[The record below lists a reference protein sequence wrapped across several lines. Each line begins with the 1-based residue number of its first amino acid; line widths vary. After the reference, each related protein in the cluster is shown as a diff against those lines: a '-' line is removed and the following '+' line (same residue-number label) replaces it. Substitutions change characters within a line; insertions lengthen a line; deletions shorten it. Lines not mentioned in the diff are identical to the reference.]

1 MSVRTRVD
9 APRRGGK
16 TTERRNAPSRVH
28 DPEHVTSGAAKRAYA
43 RRRNR
48 VGGGPVLPPL
58 PGRSVMSGRIP
69 FVVAIL
75 VLLGCGLM
83 CTLLLTTRSAEDSYQ
98 LSDAR
103 QINQQLSDE
112 QAELQRQVAAAD
124 AAPELATRA
133 RELGM
138 IPAKDP
144 ARLVVAPN
152 GAVTVIGKE
161 TAQVGPPAPPL
172 NTTPAAPTPNPA
184 QAQGERIV
192 PVTALPNQ
200 NPADENSAH
209 GPAQPTAGP
218 TPSAPA
224 ATQNPAPA
232 QNPAAAPT
240 TPATAPAP
248 ATAARPAPTPAPAA
262 RVDQT
267 VPVPNP
273 AAPAATP
280 VPAAGGGQ

>member
-1 MSVRTRVD
+1 
-9 APRRGGK
+9 
-16 TTERRNAPSRVH
+16 VH
-28 DPEHVTSGAAKRAYA
+28 DPEHVKSGAAKRAYA

-103 QINQQLSDE
+103 QANQQLADV

-161 TAQVGPPAPPL
+161 TAQLGPPAPPL
-172 NTTPAAPTPNPA
+172 NTTPAAPTPTPNPA
-184 QAQGERIV
+184 QAQGERLV

-200 NPADENSAH
+200 NPADERAGGN
-209 GPAQPTAGP
+209 PAPNAAAPNAAAPTPPAP
-218 TPSAPA
+218 APSAPNA
-224 ATQNPAPA
+224 AAPA
-232 QNPAAAPT
+232 RTPAAPAPT
-240 TPATAPAP
+240 TPAAPVP
-248 ATAARPAPTPAPAA
+248 VQPAPAA

-267 VPVPNP
+267 VPVQNP
-273 AAPAATP
+273 AAPAPTP
-280 VPAAGGGQ
+280 APAPAAGGAQ

>member
-16 TTERRNAPSRVH
+16 TAERRDVPRRVH
-28 DPEHVTSGAAKRAYA
+28 EAGYVTSGAAKRAYA

-58 PGRSVMSGRIP
+58 PPRRSVMSGRIP

-98 LSDAR
+98 LGDAR
-103 QINQQLSDE
+103 RINQQLSDE

-152 GAVTVIGKE
+152 GTVTVIGKE
-161 TAQVGPPAPPL
+161 TAQSGPPAPPL
-172 NTTPAAPTPNPA
+172 NTTPAAPTPANPA

-192 PVTALPNQ
+192 PVTALP
-200 NPADENSAH
+200 SATQ
-209 GPAQPTAGP
+209 GPAASAQAPAAATPTAPAPVTPAGP
-218 TPSAPA
+218 TPTQALAP
-224 ATQNPAPA
+224 
-232 QNPAAAPT
+232 
-240 TPATAPAP
+240 
-248 ATAARPAPTPAPAA
+248 

-267 VPVPNP
+267 VPAPRP
-273 AAPAATP
+273 PAPAALP
-280 VPAAGGGQ
+280 APAAGAAQ

>member
-9 APRRGGK
+9 APPRGGK
-16 TTERRNAPSRVH
+16 TAERRTAPRRVH

-75 VLLGCGLM
+75 VMLGCGLM

-124 AAPELATRA
+124 SAPELATRA

-161 TAQVGPPAPPL
+161 TAQLGPPAPPL
-172 NTTPAAPTPNPA
+172 NTTPAAPTPANPA

-200 NPADENSAH
+200 NPAAENTARN
-209 GPAQPTAGP
+209 PAQPTAGQNAA
-218 TPSAPA
+218 TPS
-224 ATQNPAPA
+224 TPAPSA
-232 QNPAAAPT
+232 VQAPT
-240 TPATAPAP
+240 TPAAP
-248 ATAARPAPTPAPAA
+248 ATSARPAPTQAPVA

-267 VPVPNP
+267 VPVHNP
-273 AAPAATP
+273 PAPASTP
-280 VPAAGGGQ
+280 APASGGGQ

>member
-9 APRRGGK
+9 APRRGGQ
-16 TTERRNAPSRVH
+16 TTQRRGTSRRVH
-28 DPEHVTSGAAKRAYA
+28 DQPAAGASA
-43 RRRNR
+43 RRRTR
-48 VGGGPVLPPL
+48 SRRGPVLPPL
-58 PGRSVMSGRIP
+58 PGRSMMSGRIP

-103 QINQQLSDE
+103 RINQQLSDE

-161 TAQVGPPAPPL
+161 TAQSGPPAPPL
-172 NTTPAAPTPNPA
+172 NTTPAAPTPANPA
-184 QAQGERIV
+184 QGQGERIV

-200 NPADENSAH
+200 NPADENAAPTS
-209 GPAQPTAGP
+209 AQPTTTAPVTP
-218 TPSAPA
+218 TRNPSAA
-224 ATQNPAPA
+224 AQ
-232 QNPAAAPT
+232 APT
-240 TPATAPAP
+240 TPATP
-248 ATAARPAPTPAPAA
+248 ARPAPNPASPAPAA

-267 VPVPNP
+267 VPVQNP
-273 AAPAATP
+273 VAPAATP
-280 VPAAGGGQ
+280 LPAAGGGQ

>member
-9 APRRGGK
+9 APRRDGK
-16 TTERRNAPSRVH
+16 TAQRRDVPRRVH
-28 DPEHVTSGAAKRAYA
+28 DADHVTSGAAKRAYA

-48 VGGGPVLPPL
+48 VEGGPVLPPL

-98 LSDAR
+98 LGDAR
-103 QINQQLSDE
+103 RINQQLSDE

-144 ARLVVAPN
+144 ARLIVAPN

-172 NTTPAAPTPNPA
+172 NTTPTTPTPG

-192 PVTALPNQ
+192 PVTALPSTTQ
-200 NPADENSAH
+200 
-209 GPAQPTAGP
+209 GPATSVQAPAAATPTTPAAPAAATPAGP
-218 TPSAPA
+218 TP
-224 ATQNPAPA
+224 T
-232 QNPAAAPT
+232 
-240 TPATAPAP
+240 
-248 ATAARPAPTPAPAA
+248 RAPAA

-267 VPVPNP
+267 VPAPRP
-273 AAPAATP
+273 PAPAAL
-280 VPAAGGGQ
+280 PAPAGATQ